1 MMLKTIPQWL
11 RAVRLTRLKA
21 GGGAEIV
28 RTRAQSWCEARVQAD
43 VEHAGNRQD
52 TAALYL
58 EFRCVEHALAIDNSR
73 STIGA
78 GRLPSLLC
86 FSVAVA
92 IVLKIA
98 SQYCPQNEPWPA
110 EPH

>member
-43 VEHAGNRQD
+43 VD
-52 TAALYL
+52 TP
-58 EFRCVEHALAIDNSR
+58 AI
-73 STIGA
+73 
-78 GRLPSLLC
+78 GRTLRR
-86 FSVAVA
+86 
-92 IVLKIA
+92 
-98 SQYCPQNEPWPA
+98 YT
-110 EPH
+110 